1 MKLTFVFIILS
12 CLIITSCATV
22 EMPSGGPI
30 DRTPP
35 KLISVFPEDSSIN
48 FKSKEII
55 FVFDEFIKSVA
66 KNKVIVNPYLPPSSY
81 EINTQGKKI
90 ILSFNDTLKSHT
102 TYTITFNQAIIDITE
117 GNILNRLTYTFS
129 TGASIDT
136 CYISGKAILSELDL
150 PMTKGIVVLSDLSD
164 FNWDT
169 IPKYLDFINDGNF
182 QFANLPSNSFFL
194 YALEDLNNNMMYEI
208 NKEHVG
214 FYSDQIDLSK
224 NCEQKNLEILTFME
238 YPRKK
243 RVVNVPRL
251 NLNNSIII
259 FNQPLD
265 NPNISIRPSITNI
278 FTIWSTYND
287 TLFIYHPITEWDTT
301 KIRIVDNGLDTT
313 LNVFTGLSNTK
324 KIVQDTILKLN
335 LLSYDGQLLPSD
347 SLMIK
352 GSMPFKWINEDSVF
366 LVKNQKDTIR
376 LTLSNDYY
384 LYQNINNK
392 ISDGDYELIIKE
404 NAAVSIANTYNKE
417 TKIRFSKLS
426 NYEVS
431 SLTINFA
438 NQLPWNGILEIK
450 GKLIKKS
457 YQLPRGSTNIIINEL
472 LADNYELLLITDNNE
487 NGKYDT
493 GNFKERQLPER
504 VYRYPQQI
512 KIIKKWDQNINWDIT
527 KSK

>member
-35 KLISVFPEDSSIN
+35 KLISVSPEDSSIN
-48 FKSKEII
+48 FNSNDIT
-55 FVFDEFIKSVA
+55 FVFDEFIKSVS
-66 KNKVIVNPYLPPSSY
+66 KNKVVVNPYLPTSSY

-102 TYTITFNQAIIDITE
+102 TYTITFNQAIVDITE

-129 TGASIDT
+129 TGASIDS
-136 CYISGKAILSELDL
+136 CLISGKVIYSELDL
-150 PMTKGIVVLSDLSD
+150 PMTKGIVILSDLSD

-169 IPKYLDFINDGNF
+169 VPKYLDYTNDGSF
-182 QFANLPSNSFFL
+182 QFSNLPANDFFL
-194 YALEDLNNNMMYEI
+194 YALEDLNSNLMYEI
-208 NKEHVG
+208 NKEQVG
-214 FYSDQIDLSK
+214 FYSDQIDLSQ
-224 NCEQKNLEILTFME
+224 NCEQKNLEILTFLE

-251 NLNNSIII
+251 NLNNSIIL

-265 NPNISIRPSITNI
+265 NPQISITPSITNV
-278 FTIWSTYND
+278 FTIWSGDND
-287 TLFIYHPITEWDTT
+287 TLFIYYPITEWDTT

-313 LNVFTGLSNTK
+313 LNVFTGLGNTK
-324 KIVQDTILKLN
+324 KIAQDTILKLN

-347 SLMIK
+347 SFIIK

-366 LVKNQKDTIR
+366 LIKNQKDTIR
-376 LTLSNDYY
+376 LTLSNDYS
-384 LYQNINNK
+384 LYQNIINK
-392 ISDGDYELIIKE
+392 ISDGEYELIIKE

-417 TKIRFSKLS
+417 NNIRFSKLS

-431 SLTINFA
+431 NLTINFA
-438 NQLPWNGILEIK
+438 NPLPWNGIIEIK

-457 YQLPRGSTNIIINEL
+457 YQIPRGSKNFIINEL
-472 LADNYELLLITDNNE
+472 LADNYELLLITDKNE

-493 GNFKERQLPER
+493 GNFIKRQLPER

-512 KIIKKWDQNINWDIT
+512 KIMEKWDQNINWDVN
-527 KSK
+527 KSN